1 MYVPLRV
8 EAWFWFRPRMEL
20 DSRLSPSPSIQA
32 LRIVRDTNKKHL
44 GFIAQQEKKLLQQI
58 DPEDA
63 SQIYMQFGLNQPEPG
78 EDPLSKSS
86 DEDVESYRI
95 DDLLP
100 ITIVGLRSHHHPV
113 AQIRAQALETW
124 RTMKEDFYKNQQQ
137 AADSASSSWVVQN
150 DNAFS
155 EAAVW
160 TVQEIPDGE
169 DLLDSSISASG
180 SASASD
186 CDKEYAGD
194 DDHDDEDDPW
204 GFRGSNWSDGEDETN
219 SLGEQCSGLFPEL
232 PGGDHRLSGLP
243 TPPPSDKASP
253 PASPVLPESQP
264 EPVAGSSDQV
274 PSTNNSSVT
283 DDSGLGAREELSQVL
298 NDRKIMEVFLER
310 IVKRIKE
317 SYMSRSEKEAEKA
330 YESQKNRVSRQK
342 SQKPR
347 GEERADPR
355 RTLRLCRTFTM
366 SPDQVQ
372 QHKPEQTCRAHFE
385 THFQMT
391 HHYEDARGKVYA
403 EPVATEGLPPEN
415 KFEWTK
421 AHRKQKFRY

>member
-1 MYVPLRV
+1 
-8 EAWFWFRPRMEL
+8 MEL

-44 GFIAQQEKKLLQQI
+44 GFIARHEKKLLQQI

-63 SQIYMQFGLNQPEPG
+63 SQIYKQSGLSQPELG
-78 EDPLSKSS
+78 EDPFSKSR
-86 DEDVESYRI
+86 DEEVEPYRI

-100 ITIVGLRSHHHPV
+100 ITVVGLRSHHHPV

-150 DNAFS
+150 DNASS

-160 TVQEIPDGE
+160 TVQETPDGE
-169 DLLDSSISASG
+169 DLLDWSISASA

-186 CDKEYAGD
+186 CDNEYAGD
-194 DDHDDEDDPW
+194 DDHDNEDDPW
-204 GFRGSNWSDGEDETN
+204 GFPGSDWSDGEDETN

-232 PGGDHRLSGLP
+232 PGGDHWLSGLP

-253 PASPVLPESQP
+253 PASPVLPESHP
-264 EPVAGSSDQV
+264 EPGTGASDQV
-274 PSTNNSSVT
+274 PSTNPSVT
-283 DDSGLGAREELSQVL
+283 DGSGLGAREELSRVL
-298 NDRKIMEVFLER
+298 NDRKIMEAFLER
-310 IVKRIKE
+310 IVKRVKE
-317 SYMSRSEKEAEKA
+317 SYMSKSEKETEKA
-330 YESQKNRVSRQK
+330 YESQRNRISRQK

-355 RTLRLCRTFTM
+355 RSLRLCRTLTM
-366 SPDQVQ
+366 SPEQAQ
-372 QHKPEQTCRAHFE
+372 QHKLEQMCRTHFE

-391 HHYEDARGKVYA
+391 HHYEDAGGKVYA

-421 AHRKQKFRY
+421 AYRKQKFRY